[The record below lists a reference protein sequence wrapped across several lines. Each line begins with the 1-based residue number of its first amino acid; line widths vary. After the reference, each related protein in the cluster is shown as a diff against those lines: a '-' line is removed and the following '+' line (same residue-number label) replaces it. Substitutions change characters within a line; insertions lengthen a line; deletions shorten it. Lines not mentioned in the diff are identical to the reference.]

1 MHKSTVVAA
10 WAWALCAVCTN
21 ASAQAAPCVKS
32 LRWVDAAPYS
42 FKDPHGEIR
51 GLHIDVA
58 REALRRMGCQTRL
71 VEMPWSRA
79 LVELQ
84 LGRLDLLPGAANTR
98 ERLAF
103 AYFTRPTNRARSVL
117 FVTRKVEDKYKLTQ
131 LADIM
136 GTDFRLAVQRNTSL
150 GTEYDALM
158 KNPAFLS
165 RLTYVY
171 SQKSALLMMAAGRAE
186 GMVVDELA
194 GMQTIR
200 QLGLAPVLTRS
211 KVVTSTDADYIAI
224 SKASNDADFV
234 RRFNNALISMQGDGS
249 YKKILEQYLNC
260 PISVEKLGCQ

>member
-1 MHKSTVVAA
+1 MYKSTVVVF
-10 WAWALCAVCTN
+10 WIWALCAVG
-21 ASAQAAPCVKS
+21 ASAQTAPCIKS

-42 FKDPHGEIR
+42 FKDPHGDIR

-58 REALRRMGCQTRL
+58 REALRRVGCQTRL
-71 VEMPWSRA
+71 LEMPWSRA

-98 ERLAF
+98 EREAF

-117 FVTRKVEDKYKLTQ
+117 FITRKVEDEYTLTK

-171 SQKSALLMMAAGRAE
+171 SQKSALQMMAAGRAE

-194 GMQTIR
+194 GMHTIR
-200 QLGLAPVLTRS
+200 QLGLASVLTRS

-224 SKASNDADFV
+224 SKASNDVDFV
-234 RRFNNALISMQGDGS
+234 HRFNNALISMQGDGT

-260 PISVEKLGCQ
+260 PISVERLGCQ